1 MHKFKKISVALL
13 VMMLPLTLHA
23 QQIEA
28 QLQKTGRKGQSIL
41 FSALPIFILS
51 IAYLYKRGKPEAQD
65 RMEKLV
71 MGGLLVATAF
81 GWSYFFK

>member
-1 MHKFKKISVALL
+1 MIKHIFTILLSVYSNNLIF
-13 VMMLPLTLHA
+13 A

-41 FSALPIFILS
+41 FAALPIFILS